1 MTVDELLA
9 VTSDYTTT
17 NVVDSETGEVL
28 SFYDGRDSIS
38 KELGDRKVVKQ
49 YVQGNQLYIEIRN

>member
-1 MTVDELLA
+1 MTVDDLLA

-38 KELGDRKVVKQ
+38 EELGDKEVVKQ
-49 YVQGNQLYIEIRN
+49 YVQGNELYIEIKD